1 MRGNDFTEV
10 SPEWARLAHDWIHRM
25 ENTIEASDS
34 WYDTSCRD
42 LLEYH
47 LCDGNHLLNW
57 KDKGYVTVF
66 DLLMVSVCV
75 CVTII
80 KPLAT
85 VHIYS
90 IVYCKSH
97 KLPSDISRIEKNRS
111 N

>member
-75 CVTII
+75 CV
-80 KPLAT
+80 
-85 VHIYS
+85 
-90 IVYCKSH
+90 
-97 KLPSDISRIEKNRS
+97 
-111 N
+111 